1 MSYYV
6 VRYLNNETAVMAGL
20 GRNRG
25 TWDTAHTRRTAQRHA
40 RALRLQDPGSIYK
53 VETL

>member
-6 VRYLNNETAVMAGL
+6 VRYTPNETTVMAGL

-40 RALRLQDPGSIYK
+40 RTLRLEDPKSTYK